1 MPNKKSA
8 IKHLRQTEKRTSRNS
23 LVKRN
28 IKELIKQGKKAI
40 ADGSIKDKS
49 GELTHSLQKA
59 VDKAVKTGILK
70 NNTGNRKKSRF
81 ADMVKKAG
89 VAPQATVKKEA
100 AKEEAEAVMSP
111 VRTTSRRGALLRS
124 LRRSGQDL
132 DVE

>member
-89 VAPQATVKKEA
+89 VAPKATVKKEA
-100 AKEEAEAVMSP
+100 AKEEKK
-111 VRTTSRRGALLRS
+111 
-124 LRRSGQDL
+124 
-132 DVE
+132 